1 MVLPGIGGVYFLGGA
16 WYAVDKVDGNVQEI
30 TTRLKDDLVN
40 SGVPILDS
48 IGDGIDRGLIVVGQG
63 ISSIGAEIGE
73 LGADL
78 GTGLI
83 GLGSEIA
90 EELGD
95 LGQDIGLGALK
106 VIKGAGVALLEGA
119 EDVVDYTWGKVS
131 PHRVEAVTA
140 LTAIMIYVT
149 TTVIIFKKI
158 RGSS

>member
-83 GLGSEIA
+83 GLGRYHH
-90 EELGD
+90 
-95 LGQDIGLGALK
+95 IGL
-106 VIKGAGVALLEGA
+106 
-119 EDVVDYTWGKVS
+119 
-131 PHRVEAVTA
+131 RQ
-140 LTAIMIYVT
+140 
-149 TTVIIFKKI
+149 
-158 RGSS
+158 